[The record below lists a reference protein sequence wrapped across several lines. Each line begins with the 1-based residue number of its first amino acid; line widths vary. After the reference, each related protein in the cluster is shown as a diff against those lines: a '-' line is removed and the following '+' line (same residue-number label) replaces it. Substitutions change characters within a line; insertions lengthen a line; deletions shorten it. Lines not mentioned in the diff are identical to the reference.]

1 MKRSLAVMAA
11 VVTVIGAL
19 PAYAQTSTPSTPAVN
34 MVNVGIFG
42 GASAVENVGG
52 LVGAEGAWR
61 LPGSGSFDL
70 IVEGGWAQDAV
81 TRRRSTSTKPLTDY
95 LTARHGSTAT
105 ATVEAPTFFGL
116 AGFRWVFE
124 RSGAIRPY
132 LQATAGMAS
141 VEYKTSFTLGS
152 TDITGSLAQ
161 YGVTLGQ
168 DLRGREKKAA
178 FGGGAGVLY
187 VKDKW
192 YVDAGVR
199 VTSIQTSGQATT
211 LTRGQVGFGLR
222 F

>member
-1 MKRSLAVMAA
+1 MKRSLAAMAA
-11 VVTVIGAL
+11 VATVLWAL
-19 PAYAQTSTPSTPAVN
+19 PASAQTPTPSSPAVN

-42 GASAVENVGG
+42 GAAAVENVGA

-70 IVEGGWAQDAV
+70 VVEGGWAQDAV
-81 TRRRSTSTKPLTDY
+81 TRRRANSTKPLTDY
-95 LTARHGSTAT
+95 LTARHGGTAT

-116 AGFRWVFE
+116 AGFRYVFE

-141 VEYKTSFTLGS
+141 VEFKPTFTLGG
-152 TDITGSLAQ
+152 TDITASVGQ
-161 YGVTLGQ
+161 YGITLGQ
-168 DLRGREKKAA
+168 DLQGREKKAA
-178 FGGGAGVLY
+178 FGGGAGILY
-187 VKDKW
+187 VKEKW